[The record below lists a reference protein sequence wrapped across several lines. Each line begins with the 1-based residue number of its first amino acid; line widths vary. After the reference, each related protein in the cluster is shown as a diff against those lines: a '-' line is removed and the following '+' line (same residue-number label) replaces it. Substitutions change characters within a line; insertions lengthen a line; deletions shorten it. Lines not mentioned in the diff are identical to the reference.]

1 MKIHNQG
8 IIPSFRG
15 PQRYQA
21 QLADLPIQDTVQ
33 LASSPDLSPLNLF
46 ASPLVDSQN
55 CSLKTLGGQPDARKS
70 LQSLVDQLSQN
81 HKAWPILLQG
91 NSGAGKT
98 TLLRGLAGDLQQHNI
113 ATLGAQANDLSQ
125 QGPAGLQALFAQANQ
140 LAAQSSH
147 GVSVLAMEDLDLVAR
162 VRSTQ
167 SDEASTRQHQLL
179 AALCQSM
186 KENPRVLV
194 VATTSRPEIVDR
206 EASELFTRVEVKTP
220 SGPEERL
227 EILQSICQRRNI
239 QADPQSLQEMAE
251 ATGGDQISQLVE
263 LAHKAAPQGVI
274 TPESGRQARLEKV
287 FGAAGPVTLDDAN
300 YRVTVCHELGHVV
313 VRHLFQQLAEA
324 SKHPEHLP
332 QAIDSISFAPRG
344 GSNAAV
350 FLKNSSNPISTFE
363 SYFAEVASNLAGR
376 AAEDQC
382 GGGQL
387 TGGPADDIRNAT
399 KLTQEAVRLK
409 GMGQQLGPVNP
420 NLAMAGNTLRLAEE
434 DEDRFTKAAD
444 RVAASVVSF
453 YRPMIEAYA
462 AEMVQQRNNP
472 EALCVGGQDLLHRIK
487 QWEQADAARPQYVA
501 RLQAFASRE
510 MESIKPKPPAIYDP
524 VSDKMVTH

>member
-1 MKIHNQG
+1 M
-8 IIPSFRG
+8 
-15 PQRYQA
+15 
-21 QLADLPIQDTVQ
+21 QDRLQ
-33 LASSPDLSPLNLF
+33 LASSPDLSPLNLPF
-46 ASPLVDSQN
+46 SSLVDSQN
-55 CSLKTLGGQPDARKS
+55 CSLKTLGGQPEARKG
-70 LQSLVDQLSQN
+70 LQTLVDQLSQN

-91 NSGAGKT
+91 NSGVGKT
-98 TLLRGLAGDLQQHNI
+98 TLLRGLAGDLQQYNI
-113 ATLGAQANDLSQ
+113 ATLGAQANDLSL
-125 QGPAGLQALFAQANQ
+125 QGPAGMQALFSEANQ

-162 VRSTQ
+162 VRS
-167 SDEASTRQHQLL
+167 SESNEASTRQHQLL
-179 AALCQSM
+179 AALCQGIRD
-186 KENPRVLV
+186 NPRVVV

-206 EASELFTRVEVKTP
+206 EASELFTKVQVKTP

-227 EILQSICQRRNI
+227 EILQSICQRRQI
-239 QADPQSLQEMAE
+239 QANPQSLQEMAD
-251 ATGGDQISQLVE
+251 ATGGDQTSQLVE
-263 LAHKAAPQGVI
+263 LVQKAAPQGVI
-274 TPESGRQARLEKV
+274 TAHTGRQARLEKV
-287 FGAAGPVTLDDAN
+287 FGPAGPVALDDAN

-324 SKHPEHLP
+324 THHPEHLP
-332 QAIDSISFAPRG
+332 RALDSISFAPRG

-350 FLKNSSNPISTFE
+350 FLKNSRNPISTFE

-399 KLTQEAVRLK
+399 ILTQEAVRLK
-409 GMGQQLGPVNP
+409 GMGQQLGPINP

-434 DEDRFTKAAD
+434 DEDRFTKAAE
-444 RVAASVVSF
+444 RVAASVVNF
-453 YRPMIEAYA
+453 YRPMIEACA
-462 AEMVQQRNNP
+462 AEIVQQRDNP
-472 EALCVGGQDLLHRIK
+472 DALCVGGQDLLNRIK
-487 QWEQADAARPQYVA
+487 QWEQADAARPHYVA

-524 VSDKMVTH
+524 VSDKMVTTH